1 MNLPPPRAA
10 SPDYSLPGAA
20 HETSGQKALD
30 PLALLAQL
38 GVSRL
43 HALAAEVIHGETRH
57 DPVLAVAG
65 GDRIRVDDT
74 VGDAVDAVRRHGHA
88 DPIARGRAVQ
98 PGVQMIDRGRGGRG
112 GRRGATRL
120 DDGRAAL

>member
-57 DPVLAVAG
+57 DPVLAVAD

-74 VGDAVDAVRRHGHA
+74 VGVSWSSVRSYGHA
-88 DPIARGRAVQ
+88 DPITHGRA
-98 PGVQMIDRGRGGRG
+98 
-112 GRRGATRL
+112 GAH
-120 DDGRAAL
+120 